1 MTLPTLRRPSPEGQI
16 RCLEPLVWTVDEVVS
31 AAECAHIIDLAEPD
45 RVRAQVSDEAAGRT
59 SAGRTNDVVWV
70 PHATTPTTTAVCQR
84 LADLVGLPLV
94 NAEAMQVICYEVGQE
109 YRPHFDAYD
118 LSTPRG
124 QRCCARGGQRLVT
137 VLVYLCDVEA
147 GGATGFPKLDLTV
160 DPRRGRT
167 LFFHNCGPGSDVRD
181 PRTLHAGLPV
191 ERGRKWAFNLWF
203 RVGPFR

>member
-1 MTLPTLRRPSPEGQI
+1 M
-16 RCLEPLVWTVDEVVS
+16 WTVDEIVTP
-31 AAECAHIIDLAEPD
+31 AECDHVISLAEPS
-45 RVRAQVSDEAAGRT
+45 RKRAQVSDEATGRT
-59 SAGRTNDVVWV
+59 SDGRTNDVVWV
-70 PHATTPTTTAVCQR
+70 PHRTDAITTVMCER
-84 LADLVGLPLV
+84 LADLVGLPLI

-118 LSTPRG
+118 LATPRG

-160 DPRRGRT
+160 QPRRGRA
-167 LFFHNCGPGSDVRD
+167 LFFHNCHADTDVRD
-181 PRTLHAGLPV
+181 PKTLHAGLPV

>member
-1 MTLPTLRRPSPEGQI
+1 MTLPTLRRPTPEGQI
-16 RCLEPLVWTVDEVVS
+16 LCLEPLVWRVDDVVS
-31 AAECAHIIDLAEPD
+31 ADECEHIIGLAEPS
-45 RVRAQVSDEAAGRT
+45 RRRAQVSDEASGRT
-59 SAGRTNDVVWV
+59 SDGRTNDVVWV
-70 PHATTPTTTAVCQR
+70 PHHSSERTTAVCER
-84 LADLVGLPLV
+84 LADLVGLPLI

-124 QRCCARGGQRLVT
+124 QRCCARGGQRLAT

-147 GGATGFPKLDLTV
+147 GGGTRFPKVDLTV
-160 DPRRGRT
+160 RARQGRA
-167 LFFHNCGPGSDVRD
+167 LFFHNCRPDTDIRD

-203 RVGPFR
+203 RVGAFR